1 MRIADLWNLPL
12 AFATLLLQNAA
23 MKITRFIM
31 AASLALPLLCTLP
44 RAAAATNAAAASGSV
59 ATAEDGTTTVADIA
73 AAADASAPLVIVI
86 PVEDMIERGLLY
98 VIRRSLEAAVREN
111 AVAVILD
118 MNTPGGR
125 VDAAE
130 EIMRMLID
138 LPDSIRT
145 ITYVNKDAL
154 SAGALIAIATG
165 RIYMAPGSRIGA
177 SAIVTSGGDIEE
189 GDLKEKHVSALV
201 ALARSAAQSNGH
213 DPDLIEAMIRKDS
226 EYKIGDEVISKA
238 GQLLTLTDRDAS
250 RLIPGDDETPGRPL
264 LAIATVDSLDDLRA
278 AENLQHAR
286 IRIVRPSAAEQIAR
300 YIEQFAFI
308 FLAGGLL
315 GIYIE
320 FKTPGFGLPGILG
333 GILLAIFFWG
343 HRIAGLSGDIELI
356 LFALGL
362 LLLLLELLVIPGF
375 GLAGISGIALILVAV
390 FFSMVRHAPA
400 TPAFHF
406 PAIHLQQAAHH
417 LGLSLAMALAMGM
430 IVARF
435 LPRTKSFQHLVLS
448 TALIG
453 AGDAPTLG
461 GGTRASGDT
470 PVPGATG
477 VALTSL
483 RPAGFATVGNRRLN
497 VVARGDFIDPGETVI
512 IAEIHGNRIVVDK
525 QHAPADTDETR
536 LS

>member
-1 MRIADLWNLPL
+1 
-12 AFATLLLQNAA
+12 
-23 MKITRFIM
+23 MKIKTWIL
-31 AASLALPLLCTLP
+31 AAALALPLLCILP
-44 RAAAATNAAAASGSV
+44 CMAATNDTAAVTTAAAETNTPAP
-59 ATAEDGTTTVADIA
+59 A
-73 AAADASAPLVIVI
+73 AAPAILAPASEAPAPLVIVI

-98 VIRRSLEAAVREN
+98 VIRRSFAAAVREN
-111 AVAVILD
+111 ATAIILD

-125 VDAAE
+125 VDTAE

-154 SAGALIAIATG
+154 SAGALIAMSTQ

-201 ALARSAAQSNGH
+201 ALARSAAENAGH
-213 DPDLIEAMIRKDS
+213 DPDLIEAMIRKDF
-226 EYKIGDEVISKA
+226 EYKIGEEIICKA
-238 GQLLTLTDRDAS
+238 GQLLTLTDRDAA
-250 RLIPGDDETPGRPL
+250 RLIPGTNGVPDRTL
-264 LAIATVDSLDDLRA
+264 LAAGTVDSLDALKA
-278 AENLQHAR
+278 AEGLQHAR
-286 IRIVRPSAAEQIAR
+286 FRTVRTSAAEQIAR

-320 FKTPGFGLPGILG
+320 FRTPGFGLPGIIG

-343 HRIAGLSGDIELI
+343 HRIAGLSGDIELV

-375 GLAGISGIALILVAV
+375 GIAGISGIALILAAV

-400 TPAFHF
+400 APTFRL
-406 PAIHLQQAAHH
+406 PAIQMQQAANQ
-417 LGLSLAMALAMGM
+417 LGLALAMALGMGM
-430 IVARF
+430 VAVRF

-448 TALIG
+448 AAL
-453 AGDAPTLG
+453 TG
-461 GGTRASGDT
+461 GGGA
-470 PVPGATG
+470 PVPGIGGNAAVNAPAIGTTG
-477 VALTSL
+477 TALTPL
-483 RPAGFATVGNRRLN
+483 HPAGFASVDNRRLN
-497 VVARGDFIDPGETVI
+497 VVARGDFIEPGENLI
-512 IAEIHGNRIVVDK
+512 ITEIHGNRIVVDR
-525 QHAPADTDETR
+525 QQAPANTPDETR